1 MQDLTFA
8 FTLLFCAALLLGV
21 LAKLYLSARQV
32 KHVAQHRAQV
42 PAAFASTVTL
52 QAHQKAADY
61 TLAKSKLGML
71 ELALGTAV
79 LLGWTLLGGLDAL
92 NQLIQSANWAANNPL
107 WAQLALLAAFALIGG
122 LIELPLS
129 LYATFG
135 LEERFG
141 FNTTTPEARIRSG
154 SWRTNRRC
162 V

>member
-61 TLAKSKLGML
+61 TLAKAKLGML

-92 NQLIQSANWAANNPL
+92 NQLIQSASWAANKIECPTEGD
-107 WAQLALLAAFALIGG
+107 GG
-122 LIELPLS
+122 
-129 LYATFG
+129 
-135 LEERFG
+135 EERC
-141 FNTTTPEARIRSG
+141 NARRLAHANADHVIKAAAM
-154 SWRTNRRC
+154 
-162 V
+162 